1 MIRDIINM
9 LNKGDFMVGDPDIDF
24 AKGKNRIPYTFSE
37 GKQLIKRRING
48 KRHKNRH

>member
-24 AKGKNRIPYTFSE
+24 AKGSHKIPKTL
-37 GKQLIKRRING
+37 KDAKLLIRRNNG
-48 KRHKNRH
+48 GHK